1 VLACY
6 SPQLEGLFLSSLLL
20 QIQKVNA
27 FYIDKAQELGEHLER
42 ISPIINPNSRGLAA
56 ALRTLGSGST
66 NFAKASPA
74 EVLNCLMQSAQVPQ
88 ETRQALALFRHL
100 AEEVDMLRRYALL
113 NFLGVTKV
121 VKKHDKLSHLT
132 LKGPLSIFVATQP
145 FHSGVRLL
153 NTFSSMR
160 AFASDLVATARGGPP
175 HQHAQQ
181 CPRCAKPLRM
191 GFVYDG
197 RLRLCNSCFAS
208 AAEHTGDLAGYDVRF
223 FEIDGLLEAPIE
235 NEQQQAFALWPPV
248 DPGAAGA
255 AVTTIQQ
262 PTGMLVASTHPPNG
276 CCNPQA
282 MSMPMDQSMATLGMS
297 ANECAQ
303 ALSQIN
309 APSAVNTQVMGPTG
323 SNGGGGSLAADATTQ
338 MLALNPQQQQQQV
351 MAAAPAAAG
360 FNPMP
365 PLMVQQSSGCA
376 PSIPPSL
383 PSVSSA
389 ATAPTPNS
397 PLSSTLFAMQTGQ
410 HDNSGLITS
419 SAMAPAPAH
428 APMASNAANLWNQ
441 QAFVQAGNG
450 MPGGGGMAG
459 GPPAMIS
466 LNGMPTNPALGMGPQ
481 LVTAGNAMGAA
492 FSGGAV
498 VNAAAAAAN
507 AAGGLDP
514 NANADKTKKWACQ
527 ECHKAKTACE
537 GGNPC
542 RRCQRLGKTCIAQD
556 RPMRRRR
563 GGDGQSA
570 VIGADMQQFADPAA
584 AAMCN
589 AAGIMSQAQAAC
601 AAAQRQAGMSQQF
614 AMAGMGCGP
623 ANMNMNM
630 TMNGQPYGQSMAQA
644 CGQPLPMPQLVPN
657 SVAAG
662 TPMVCAAPFNVQ
674 QPGAEPQ
681 KVVDPSQFGGA
692 NGMSMPFGP

>member
-1 VLACY
+1 
-6 SPQLEGLFLSSLLL
+6 
-20 QIQKVNA
+20 
-27 FYIDKAQELGEHLER
+27 
-42 ISPIINPNSRGLAA
+42 
-56 ALRTLGSGST
+56 
-66 NFAKASPA
+66 
-74 EVLNCLMQSAQVPQ
+74 
-88 ETRQALALFRHL
+88 
-100 AEEVDMLRRYALL
+100 
-113 NFLGVTKV
+113 
-121 VKKHDKLSHLT
+121 
-132 LKGPLSIFVATQP
+132 
-145 FHSGVRLL
+145 
-153 NTFSSMR
+153 
-160 AFASDLVATARGGPP
+160 
-175 HQHAQQ
+175 
-181 CPRCAKPLRM
+181 M

-309 APSAVNTQVMGPTG
+309 APVPSIRRSWAPQ
-323 SNGGGGSLAADATTQ
+323 AA
-338 MLALNPQQQQQQV
+338 
-351 MAAAPAAAG
+351 MAAAGASRPTRPRKCSPSTRSSSSSRSWPPPRPPPVS
-360 FNPMP
+360 NPMP

-410 HDNSGLITS
+410 HDNSGLIT

-507 AAGGLDP
+507 AAGSLDP

-630 TMNGQPYGQSMAQA
+630 TMNGQPYGPKHGPSVRPAIADAAA
-644 CGQPLPMPQLVPN
+644 C
-657 SVAAG
+657 A
-662 TPMVCAAPFNVQ
+662 
-674 QPGAEPQ
+674 
-681 KVVDPSQFGGA
+681 QFGRRRDAYGLRGA
-692 NGMSMPFGP
+692 IQCSATQCRAAEGRRSVSVWRC